1 MKKTKQERND
11 LYPGEKKYDTQITL
25 KHISAQSDKHPI
37 KTMVATDNSVNK
49 GLPVSGLRGPGL
61 LPLPLQDSGPNDS
74 TS

>member
-49 GLPVSGLRGPGL
+49 GLPRVRPQGSWTLALTPPGLRT
-61 LPLPLQDSGPNDS
+61 Q
-74 TS
+74 